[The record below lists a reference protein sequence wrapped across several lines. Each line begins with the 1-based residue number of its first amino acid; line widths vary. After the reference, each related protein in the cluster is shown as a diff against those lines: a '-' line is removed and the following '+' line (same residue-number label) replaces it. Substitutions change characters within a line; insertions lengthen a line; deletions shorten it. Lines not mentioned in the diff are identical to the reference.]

1 MSGRPDIR
9 ENARDEERRR
19 RDEARIVA
27 LQQQIDE
34 LRALVRELTARQTRG
49 DELFKSYEMALGQ
62 VRSGVEQQRHDTAQ
76 TFQARQLDDQRLR
89 QQVADLESR
98 IDEAG
103 RPLRSIQAHVNELS
117 ETLRRGKED
126 AGKDERRFDEL
137 RTQIDHLGA
146 LAERNAGLVH
156 STREVI
162 ESLRTGMDEIRRDL
176 HQAEDSVKIAEQDFR
191 RRIAEMSQD
200 AHNLAARLDEL
211 PPLFEQHEALINEV
225 RGSIVHI
232 DPALEELRSN
242 DERLHEAITRFAG
255 QADERDDLNAQRI
268 DDVRRQV
275 ETQVRDLRET
285 SDLRVERLGQRLESL
300 GDIDRELAY
309 RISVLELRI
318 EETRELSSRLRREVW
333 HLHEQRSRMR
343 LEQAQAEMQAVADA
357 RRAVEQDSTGERP
370 ERQGSGV

>member
-9 ENARDEERRR
+9 ESARDEERRR

-34 LRALVRELTARQTRG
+34 LRALVREMTARQTRG
-49 DELFKSYEMALGQ
+49 DELFKAYEMALGQ

-89 QQVADLESR
+89 QQVADLEAR
-98 IDEAG
+98 IEESG
-103 RPLRSIQAHVNELS
+103 RPLRSIQAHINELS

-126 AGKDERRFDEL
+126 AGKDERRFDDL

-146 LAERNAGLVH
+146 LAERNFGLVQ
-156 STREVI
+156 STREAVD
-162 ESLRTGMDEIRRDL
+162 SLRTGLDEVRRDL
-176 HQAEDSVKIAEQDFR
+176 HQAEDSVEIAEQDFR
-191 RRIAEMSQD
+191 RRIAEMGQD
-200 AHNLAARLDEL
+200 TQNLAVRLGEL
-211 PPLFEQHEALINEV
+211 PLRFEQHEALINEV

-232 DPALEELRSN
+232 DPALEELRAS
-242 DERLHEAITRFAG
+242 DGRLGEEINRFAG

-285 SDLRVERLGQRLESL
+285 SDQRVERLGQRLESL
-300 GDIDRELAY
+300 GDVDRELAY

-318 EETRELSSRLRREVW
+318 EETRELSTRLRREVW
-333 HLHEQRSRMR
+333 HLHELRSRMR

-357 RRAVEQDSTGERP
+357 RRAVEQDAAGEPP
-370 ERQGSGV
+370 ERQGNGV